1 MKEEKGYKV
10 DKKVMIDFI
19 KKSVEEV
26 EGVFSIKKGLW
37 GRKVKFKESDE
48 GIEVFL
54 GLVIRRGNSVP
65 QVVEEIQ
72 RKLIREIEETF
83 GISVKKVDVQIKG
96 IESPK

>member
-26 EGVFSIKKGLW
+26 EGVFSIKGGLW
-37 GRKVKFKESDE
+37 GRKIRFKESDE

>member
-1 MKEEKGYKV
+1 
-10 DKKVMIDFI
+10 
-19 KKSVEEV
+19 
-26 EGVFSIKKGLW
+26 
-37 GRKVKFKESDE
+37 DE

-54 GLVIRRGNSVP
+54 GLVIRRGNPVP